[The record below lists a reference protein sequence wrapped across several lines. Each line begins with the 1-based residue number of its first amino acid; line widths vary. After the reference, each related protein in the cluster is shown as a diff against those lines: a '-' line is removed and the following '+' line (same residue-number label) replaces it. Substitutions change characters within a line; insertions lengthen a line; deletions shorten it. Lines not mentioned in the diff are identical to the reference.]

1 MKVYLTTPNFRIRAL
16 AVLLSLF
23 WVYPVAAEAE
33 VRKFFS
39 GPADNISHITFGP
52 KLKRGLE
59 GQYEVQLIPN
69 KRDEETLTAI
79 VRDSAVS
86 GFVRLDVF
94 IDFLIRNPEH
104 SKSLEFYGD
113 IPICLFGAVNSN
125 TSDGLFSGDEGD
137 PIHVDLGAEHQA
149 TAFMA
154 KSIWPDL
161 GNRESTTFERKGGY
175 RALESVSQQR
185 TDAAFFTEH
194 PGFSSPKLSYVRKR
208 SNLRLLNRS
217 DVVFG
222 SINKPAI
229 AEKGYIPTQIEL
241 AAPGWL
247 AVKVPIQTVCTSL
260 GVVVNS
266 KADNLGDQRYI
277 EALVRS
283 ISADNLQAESIFE
296 QFVDQASFERWAD
309 RVSDVAVSLSIFTKR
324 QIEKSMEAIRIL
336 QSD

>member
-1 MKVYLTTPNFRIRAL
+1 
-16 AVLLSLF
+16 
-23 WVYPVAAEAE
+23 
-33 VRKFFS
+33 
-39 GPADNISHITFGP
+39 
-52 KLKRGLE
+52 
-59 GQYEVQLIPN
+59 
-69 KRDEETLTAI
+69 
-79 VRDSAVS
+79 
-86 GFVRLDVF
+86 
-94 IDFLIRNPEH
+94 
-104 SKSLEFYGD
+104 
-113 IPICLFGAVNSN
+113 
-125 TSDGLFSGDEGD
+125 
-137 PIHVDLGAEHQA
+137 
-149 TAFMA
+149 
-154 KSIWPDL
+154 
-161 GNRESTTFERKGGY
+161 
-175 RALESVSQQR
+175 
-185 TDAAFFTEH
+185 
-194 PGFSSPKLSYVRKR
+194 
-208 SNLRLLNRS
+208 LLNRS